1 MDHNWQPIIEEIKK
15 SKRIL
20 LTTHVNPDGDGLG
33 SELALYYCFKKM
45 GIYSKILND
54 SATPEEYKFLD
65 PDGIILCYNPEKHGE
80 ILRTIDLVFTLDI
93 GGFSRLGRLGDELSH
108 LNLATIC
115 IDHHPENHL
124 CCTHK
129 IVDEESSATSCLIY
143 ELIKIICPQSID
155 QNIAE
160 AVYVGLLTDTG
171 SFRFENTNST
181 VMEIAAELIKLG
193 VKPMDVFQQVY
204 ERYTPQRMKL
214 LGIALQKVQ
223 YESDGKLT
231 WFTVTTA
238 DRLATGVTLDEIS
251 GFTDFVRSIKGVEVS
266 VMFLETD
273 DETIRVNFRSKGKV
287 LVNEIA
293 IQFGG
298 GGHYFAAGATIKGSL
313 EAALNRILP
322 VVRRSVEKLNSGLKA

>member
-1 MDHNWQPIIEEIKK
+1 MDHNWQPIIDEIKK

-33 SELALYYCFKKM
+33 SELAMYYCLKKM
-45 GIYSKILND
+45 GICSKILND
-54 SATPEEYKFLD
+54 SATPDEYKFLD
-65 PDGIILCYNPEKHGE
+65 PDGIILRYNPEEYGE

-124 CCTHK
+124 CCTHE
-129 IVDEESSATSCLIY
+129 IVDEESPATSCLIY

-155 QNIAE
+155 QKIAE

-223 YESDGKLT
+223 YECDGRLA
-231 WFTVTTA
+231 WFTITTA
-238 DRLATGVTLDEIS
+238 DRLATGVTLDEIG
-251 GFTDFVRSIKGVEVS
+251 GFTDFVRSIQGVEVS
-266 VMFLETD
+266 AMFLETD

-313 EAALNRILP
+313 ETALNKILP
-322 VVRRSVEKLNSGLKA
+322 VVRRSVEKLNSGVKA

>member
-129 IVDEESSATSCLIY
+129 IVDEESPATSCLIY

>member
-1 MDHNWQPIIEEIKK
+1 MDHNWQPIIAEIKK
-15 SKRIL
+15 SKHIL

-33 SELALYYCFKKM
+33 SELAMYYCLKGM
-45 GIYSKILND
+45 GICSIILND

-65 PDGIILCYNPEKHGE
+65 PNGVIWCYNPEKHDE

-93 GGFSRLGRLGDELSH
+93 GGFSRLGKLGNELSH
-108 LNLATIC
+108 LNLTTIC
-115 IDHHPENHL
+115 IDHHSENHL

-129 IVDEESSATSCLIY
+129 IVDEESPATACLIY
-143 ELIKIICPQSID
+143 ELLKILYPQSID
-155 QNIAE
+155 QKIAK

-193 VKPMDVFQQVY
+193 VKPMEIFQQVY
-204 ERYTPQRMKL
+204 ESYTPQRMKL

-223 YESDGKLT
+223 YGCDGRLA
-231 WFTVTTA
+231 WFTITTA
-238 DRLATGVTLDEIS
+238 DRLATGVTLDEIN

-266 VMFLETD
+266 IMFLETN
-273 DETIRVNFRSKGKV
+273 DETIRVNFRSKGKI

-313 EAALNRILP
+313 ETALNRILP
-322 VVRRSVEKLNSGLKA
+322 VARRSVEQPNSGVKA